1 MHAIAS
7 LLIKVLS
14 HKLTQQ
20 LIILGL
26 ETAAKRSDNTVDD
39 QVVQIVKHGLANR
52 VNPIKRVAA

>member
-14 HKLTQQ
+14 HKVAQQ
-20 LIILGL
+20 LIVLGL

-39 QVVQIVKHGLANR
+39 KVVEIVKHGLANR
-52 VNPIKRVAA
+52 LNPIKRVAP